1 MNENCIPAAT
11 SIPFWIVI
19 LCLLISLVGI
29 ADHDLWTPDEPR
41 EAAIMLS
48 MSRTGNLII
57 PDLAGVPFVEKPPL
71 YYIVGAGALRLL
83 HPHHGAY
90 LGLKVDISPVGTGR
104 SGHDLVAGPALAGT
118 RAKRVGHGTPGHHA
132 GLYSHYAL
140 VAGG

>member
-1 MNENCIPAAT
+1 MGMNANCTTNST
-11 SIPFWIVI
+11 SIPLWIVI

-71 YYIVGAGALRLL
+71 YYIAGAGALRLAAS
-83 HPHHGAY
+83 GAP
-90 LGLKVDISPVGTGR
+90 VAVCVSP
-104 SGHDLVAGPALAGT
+104 T
-118 RAKRVGHGTPGHHA
+118 RATRASPWRNTPRA
-132 GLYSHYAL
+132 
-140 VAGG
+140 VENQ